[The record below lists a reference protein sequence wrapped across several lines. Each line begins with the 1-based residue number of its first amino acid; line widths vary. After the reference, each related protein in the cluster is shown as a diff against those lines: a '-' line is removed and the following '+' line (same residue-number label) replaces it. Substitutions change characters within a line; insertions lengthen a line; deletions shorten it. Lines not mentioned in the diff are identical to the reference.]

1 MSSAVLLTCYNP
13 LVMIVFAYIHYDLVK
28 NSSSVSDC
36 ILMCVY
42 DISIPLTSALKTVL
56 IISRSGLSTG
66 PLPNR
71 ATLNTIKYLHINVH
85 IKVICIRINEKV
97 GVV

>member
-13 LVMIVFAYIHYDLVK
+13 LVMIVLAYIHYDLVK

-71 ATLNTIKYLHINVH
+71 ATAKHNKIFAYKCAVFMCLL
-85 IKVICIRINEKV
+85 
-97 GVV
+97 GL